1 MSIGSSWFVLIFSFP
16 HVRFRRWKEISVWRK
31 LRMDVFSPPQNRNFC
46 YNSPVP
52 HERVTTI
59 FDIGG
64 RQIAPA
70 TGLKP
75 KAGSRVPRDRACGG
89 RQNLGILG
97 KRVSC
102 PFRSQSRGAGKARK
116 APSTLRN
123 SVLGFVVKPL
133 TFHSEK
139 PNTMARRVV
148 NPRGVPSSVFFVK
161 VLRGTYHET
170 WFRGCAAFL
179 SRRSGGIQI
188 RLVRE

>member
-1 MSIGSSWFVLIFSFP
+1 
-16 HVRFRRWKEISVWRK
+16 
-31 LRMDVFSPPQNRNFC
+31 MDVFSPPHSRNFC
-46 YNSPVP
+46 YNSTVP

-75 KAGSRVPRDRACGG
+75 MAWSRVPRDRSCGG

-97 KRVSC
+97 EWAFR
-102 PFRSQSRGAGKARK
+102 PFKNQSRGAGKARK

-133 TFHSEK
+133 TFHNEK
-139 PNTMARRVV
+139 PDTMVRRVLFMRRALFSRFSLRFLAA
-148 NPRGVPSSVFFVK
+148 PTTRRG
-161 VLRGTYHET
+161 LRVRR
-170 WFRGCAAFL
+170 FSFP
-179 SRRSGGIQI
+179 RRSGDT
-188 RLVRE
+188 R

>member
-1 MSIGSSWFVLIFSFP
+1 
-16 HVRFRRWKEISVWRK
+16 
-31 LRMDVFSPPQNRNFC
+31 MDVFSQPHNRNFC
-46 YNSPVP
+46 YNSTVP

-75 KAGSRVPRDRACGG
+75 MAWSRVPRDRSCGG

-102 PFRSQSRGAGKARK
+102 PFSSQSRGAGKARK

-161 VLRGTYHET
+161 VLRGTCHEMG
-170 WFRGCAAFL
+170 FRGCAAFFFP
-179 SRRSGGIQI
+179 RRSGGIQ
-188 RLVRE
+188 

>member
-1 MSIGSSWFVLIFSFP
+1 
-16 HVRFRRWKEISVWRK
+16 
-31 LRMDVFSPPQNRNFC
+31 MDVFSPPHNRNFC
-46 YNSPVP
+46 YNSTVP
-52 HERVTTI
+52 RKWSETI

-75 KAGSRVPRDRACGG
+75 MVGSRVPRDRACGG

-102 PFRSQSRGAGKARK
+102 PFSSQSRGAGKARK

-179 SRRSGGIQI
+179 SRRSGCTQSNWC
-188 RLVRE
+188 EEQE

>member
-1 MSIGSSWFVLIFSFP
+1 
-16 HVRFRRWKEISVWRK
+16 
-31 LRMDVFSPPQNRNFC
+31 MDVFSPPHSRNFC
-46 YNSPVP
+46 YNSTVP

-75 KAGSRVPRDRACGG
+75 MAWSRVPRDRSCGG

-97 KRVSC
+97 EWAFR
-102 PFRSQSRGAGKARK
+102 PFKNQSRGAGKARK

-133 TFHSEK
+133 TFHNEK
-139 PNTMARRVV
+139 PNTMVRRVV
-148 NPRGVPSSVFFVK
+148 IHAACLLPCFSLRFLAAPTTKWDFEGAPLSFRPRQGG
-161 VLRGTYHET
+161 GT
-170 WFRGCAAFL
+170 W
-179 SRRSGGIQI
+179 
-188 RLVRE
+188 